1 VSETVSQEGELETKL
16 EAKLEKVRVLLAD
29 GMLENASL
37 ELTQLWLKHPEE
49 KSVIELYAQMMHE
62 SGRAEQANKVR
73 SLLSVEIEKPALTFF
88 EAGFSLIDA
97 RQFELA
103 AMLLSQCDSLNPDDP
118 VVNYELGFA
127 LMTLARFD
135 SAVERFEK
143 ALAVA
148 PDFDTTLNLSVCY
161 VLTRDLKKAQE
172 QTSHLIAL
180 ATEEEELKEVAH
192 RKVVLKRLES
202 FANKKVLSGQDWLFI
217 LYGGILLRPN
227 RKPDGKQEE
236 IKGIAETLLIAKGF
250 LEGMHG
256 EIETIEYYNTQSR
269 PLARALSDLME
280 IPLEPYKGP
289 SRPEKAL
296 LVMDWATDIIG
307 PHESFV
313 DNQGKRI
320 IFAYGLPGS
329 EPLPLVPDIASM
341 LSDNPLMPWDD
352 RLKEDKIESFYSKIF
367 DKARDLENDPDVLK
381 EIQDLI
387 LYYEPKREQLVFN
400 NPQHFPQRPEYS
412 AEILTQEPKSE

>member
-1 VSETVSQEGELETKL
+1 VSETVSQEGELATSI
-16 EAKLEKVRVLLAD
+16 EKVQALLAD
-29 GMLENASL
+29 GMLEKAL
-37 ELTQLWLKHPEE
+37 FELTPLWLKNPAE
-49 KSVIELYAQMMHE
+49 KSIIELYAQVMHE
-62 SGRAEQANKVR
+62 SGRAEQAHKLR
-73 SLLSVEIEKPALTFF
+73 SLLSDEQEGQALSLF

-103 AMLLSQCDSLNPDDP
+103 AMLLSRCDALNPDDP

-127 LMTLARFD
+127 LMTMARFD
-135 SAVERFEK
+135 AAVERFEK
-143 ALAVA
+143 ALAVS

-161 VLTRDLKKAQE
+161 LLTRDMKKARE
-172 QTSHLIAL
+172 QTDHLVAL

-192 RKVVLKRLES
+192 RKVVLNRLES
-202 FANKKVLSGQDWLFI
+202 FANKRVLSAQDWLFI

-227 RKPDGKQEE
+227 RKPDGKPEE
-236 IKGIAETLLIAKGF
+236 IRALAETLLIAKGF
-250 LEGMHG
+250 LEGMQG

-313 DNQGKRI
+313 DNLGKRL

-341 LSDNPLMPWDD
+341 LADDPLMPWND
-352 RLKEDKIESFYSKIF
+352 RLKEDQIEAFYKKIF

-412 AEILTQEPKSE
+412 AEILTQEPKSG

>member
-1 VSETVSQEGELETKL
+1 VSEIVSQKGELET
-16 EAKLEKVRVLLAD
+16 ELEKVRVLLAD
-29 GMLENASL
+29 GMLEQALL
-37 ELTQLWLKHPEE
+37 ELTPLWLKNAEE
-49 KSVIELYAQMMHE
+49 KSVIELYAQSMHE

-73 SLLSVEIEKPALTFF
+73 NLLSVEVPGLALALF

-103 AMLLSQCDSLNPDDP
+103 AMLLTRCDALSPDDP

-143 ALAVA
+143 ALAVS

-161 VLTRDLKKAQE
+161 VLARDLNKARE
-172 QTSHLIAL
+172 QTNHLIAL
-180 ATEEEELKEVAH
+180 AHEDDELKEVAH
-192 RKVVLKRLES
+192 RKVVLKRLEG
-202 FANKKVLSGQDWLFI
+202 FANKKVLSAQDWLFV

-227 RKPDGKQEE
+227 RKPDGKPEE
-236 IKGIAETLLIAKGF
+236 IKAIAETLLIVKGF

-313 DNQGKRI
+313 DNLGKRI
-320 IFAYGLPGS
+320 IFAYGLPS
-329 EPLPLVPDIASM
+329 AEPLPLVPDIASM
-341 LSDNPLMPWDD
+341 LSADALMPWNDL
-352 RLKEDKIESFYSKIF
+352 LKEDQIEAFYGKIF

-387 LYYEPKREQLVFN
+387 LYYEPKQEQLVFN
-400 NPQHFPQRPEYS
+400 NPHHFPQRPEYS
-412 AEILTQEPKSE
+412 AEILTQEPESK